1 MYPLQQAGRAMRRL
15 PGVRR
20 IVVSLL
26 KFDLEIKMDPNKYW
40 DLWKM
45 EGHEHILVVLATQL
59 TCQLS
64 CLFSSKIF

>member
-1 MYPLQQAGRAMRRL
+1 MCRL

-40 DLWKM
+40 DSWKM
-45 EGHEHILVVLATQL
+45 EGPQAYSHYIG
-59 TCQLS
+59 S
-64 CLFSSKIF
+64 